1 MELLIS
7 LVCITI
13 FFAINEYRIGKLEDR
28 VRKLAEDADI
38 RNLRFGGN
46 QEKSEKI

>member
-13 FFAINEYRIGKLEDR
+13 FFAINEYRIGKLENR

-38 RNLRFGGN
+38 RNLRMGGH
-46 QEKSEKI
+46 EERKI